1 MDISA
6 SYINYIFDSINIY
19 IFVFWHFKSAV
30 IYISFQISSQMKNN
44 LNWMKPGSK
53 LSYSVIKASIWK
65 DFRMK
70 SYIKIIFYTIK
81 LYTVNKYCIYNN
93 FQQTI
98 LYYHHFVL
106 NDAKKSIK
114 ITFFQRNNKHPK
126 IKNPNKRVLNSVN
139 KYTITTNNLSPFI

>member
-1 MDISA
+1 
-6 SYINYIFDSINIY
+6 
-19 IFVFWHFKSAV
+19 
-30 IYISFQISSQMKNN
+30 
-44 LNWMKPGSK
+44 
-53 LSYSVIKASIWK
+53 
-65 DFRMK
+65 MK

-81 LYTVNKYCIYNN
+81 LYTFNKYCIYNN

-114 ITFFQRNNKHPK
+114 ITSFQRNEHQE
-126 IKNPNKRVLNSVN
+126 IKNPNKKVLNSVN